1 MNPTL
6 TLLILLLASSNFA
19 QFTAPVQEQERQ
31 SFNSLLPVQVG
42 GSQEQDRTV
51 QERET
56 GRQEIVELQE
66 QDRALRQE
74 IAQLR
79 EREQALLRELQQRER
94 VVEPEQEQQ
103 VQQQE
108 VRRPPAPRDETLCN
122 PVTGFRARNGGVYA
136 AFLNGLGVRPGNC
149 GRGAEVE
156 TPPTR
161 PSNVETDQQQRPV
174 RAPSGPINPIT
185 GIRARPG
192 GVYARLLNAAG
203 VQNDNGEERR
213 EVGPARAP
221 SGPVNPITGIRAQP
235 GGIYA
240 RLLNAAGVQNDNGEG
255 RRGVGL
261 FGNSRL
267 VQAIN
272 ARGGL
277 IAFADQNSA
286 MPSQQS
292 ATAAAIPSWHIA
304 VIVLACVVAVAL
316 IAVVVQL
323 VFLLRRL

>member
-19 QFTAPVQEQERQ
+19 QFTAPVQVGGSQEQERQ

-42 GSQEQDRTV
+42 GWSQEQDRT

-79 EREQALLRELQQRER
+79 ERELALLRELQQRER
-94 VVEPEQEQQ
+94 VVAPEQEQQ

-203 VQNDNGEERR
+203 VQNDNGE
-213 EVGPARAP
+213 
-221 SGPVNPITGIRAQP
+221 
-235 GGIYA
+235 
-240 RLLNAAGVQNDNGEG
+240 G